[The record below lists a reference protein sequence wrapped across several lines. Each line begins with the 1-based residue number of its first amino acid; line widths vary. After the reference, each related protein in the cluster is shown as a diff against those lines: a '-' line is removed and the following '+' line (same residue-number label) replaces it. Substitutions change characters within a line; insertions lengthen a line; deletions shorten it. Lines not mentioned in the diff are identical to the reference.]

1 MLKQLF
7 VPGVHFAKRV
17 PRTYGEVGP
26 FCEALS
32 ESGLSFDGQ
41 SLQCCPQ
48 EGIAAKCLFDSF
60 CGIGQKECK

>member
-7 VPGVHFAKRV
+7 VPGVHFAKRE

-26 FCEALS
+26 FCEAFS

-41 SLQCCPQ
+41 SMQ
-48 EGIAAKCLFDSF
+48 AAKALKIKSCLSSF
-60 CGIGQKECK
+60 SCELFLI

>member
-17 PRTYGEVGP
+17 PRTYSEVGP
-26 FCEALS
+26 FCDAFS
-32 ESGLSFDGQ
+32 ESGLSLYRQ
-41 SLQCCPQ
+41 QCCPK
-48 EGIAAKCLFDSF
+48 EGTAAKCLFDSF